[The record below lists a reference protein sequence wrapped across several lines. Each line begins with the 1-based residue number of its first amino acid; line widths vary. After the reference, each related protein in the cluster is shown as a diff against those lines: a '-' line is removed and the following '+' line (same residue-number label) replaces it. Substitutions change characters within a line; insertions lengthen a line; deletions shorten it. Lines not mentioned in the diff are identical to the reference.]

1 MNVPNR
7 VELNADAVILHWLGV
22 AAQQRI
28 AHRTLRGAC
37 PCAGCRR
44 VRMDAGQTGE
54 TAHAQDVVV
63 IEIQPMG
70 YGVQLVFSDGHDRGI
85 FPWPYLQALPE
96 IASTV
101 TAAALTT

>member
-1 MNVPNR
+1 MNIPKR
-7 VELNADAVILHWLGV
+7 VELSADAVILHWPG
-22 AAQQRI
+22 AAAQRI
-28 AHRTLRGAC
+28 AHRTLRDAC

-44 VRMDAGQTGE
+44 LRREAGE
-54 TAHAQDVVV
+54 TVHAQDVVV
-63 IEIQPMG
+63 STVQPMG

-101 TAAALTT
+101 TATALTA